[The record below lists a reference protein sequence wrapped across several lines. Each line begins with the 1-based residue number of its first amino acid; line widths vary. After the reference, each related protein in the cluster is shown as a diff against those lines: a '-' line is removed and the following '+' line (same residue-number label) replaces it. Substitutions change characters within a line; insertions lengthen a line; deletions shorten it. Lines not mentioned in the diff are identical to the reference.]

1 MTTQTATRTSLPLIA
16 IAGMPNSGKSA
27 LFNRLTGSR
36 QKVANYAGV
45 TVERKE
51 GTAHTKNGTAFRL
64 LDLPGAYSL
73 RARSPDEA
81 VTRDA
86 LLGQRAD
93 VKRPDLVICVA
104 DATNLKLHLRFALEV
119 KRTGLPVI
127 LALNMFD
134 IATRR
139 NFTIDCAALSAQ
151 LGIPVIPTVAVRGGK
166 VEELLSEI
174 ETFLNRHSHNHS
186 DLPPLAGVRAATP
199 RPGGGA
205 PSGTELPATPSNP
218 HGADW
223 IPRQQGMDDATP
235 WHEPTTTELRALNR
249 IALHMLDAA
258 GIAYGVPPVTTY
270 AIDRV
275 MLHPVFGLLILTA
288 LMFMV
293 FQAVFTWSAWPM
305 DQIDAAATFVGQYLT
320 NHLPDNLLR
329 SFLVD
334 GMVAGIGSVIIF
346 LPQIL
351 ILYFFILLLE
361 DSGYM
366 ARAAFLLDRLMGGV
380 GLHGKSFIPLLSS
393 FACAIPGIM
402 AARTIEHKSDRLTTI
417 LLAPLMTCSA
427 RLPVYTLLIGA
438 FIPMREVWGGIG
450 LQGLVMFALY
460 MAALV
465 SGLIIAFILKRFV
478 YTEQV
483 DSFVMELPTYK
494 LPAIHNL
501 ALGLLERA
509 KIFLRRAGG
518 IIFVVMVVI
527 WVLSTFG
534 PNGVEP
540 RIENSFAGII
550 GIFLAPLFAP
560 IGFNWQMVIALVP
573 GMAAREVAVAVLGTV
588 YAISA
593 DTDASMAASLS
604 ETLQNSWTLPAA
616 ISFLVWYIFAPQ
628 CISTLAVIKRE
639 TNSAKFMW
647 ITFAYLMT
655 LAYVMSFIAYHVSV
669 ALLA

>member
-1 MTTQTATRTSLPLIA
+1 MSKLPLIA
-16 IAGMPNSGKSA
+16 VAGMPNSGKSA

-51 GTAHTKNGTAFRL
+51 GTAHTASGKAFRL

-81 VTRDA
+81 VSRDV
-86 LLGQRAD
+86 LLGHLAD
-93 VKRPDLVICVA
+93 VGRPNMVICVA
-104 DATNLKLHLRFALEV
+104 DATNLKLHLRFALEL
-119 KRTGLPVI
+119 KRIGIPMV
-127 LALNMFD
+127 LALNMYD
-134 IATRR
+134 IAERR
-139 NFTIDCAALSAQ
+139 KFTIDCAALSKA
-151 LGIPVIPTVAVRGGK
+151 LGITVIPTVAVRGGK
-166 VEELLSEI
+166 VDALLAAI
-174 ETFLNRHSHNHS
+174 EQFLDH
-186 DLPPLAGVRAATP
+186 PVAAEP
-199 RPGGGA
+199 N
-205 PSGTELPATPSNP
+205 E
-218 HGADW
+218 
-223 IPRQQGMDDATP
+223 
-235 WHEPTTTELRALNR
+235 WHEPSTAELRALNR
-249 IALHMLDAA
+249 TALHMLDEA
-258 GIAYGVPPVTTY
+258 GIAYGAPPVTTY

-275 MLHPVFGLLILTA
+275 LLHPIAGLLILTT
-288 LMFMV
+288 LMFLV
-293 FQAVFTWSAWPM
+293 FQAVFTWSVWPM
-305 DQIDAAATFVGQYLT
+305 DQIDAGATFVGERLNAY
-320 NHLPDNLLR
+320 LPDNLLR

-334 GMVAGIGSVIIF
+334 GIVAGVGSVIIF

-351 ILYFFILLLE
+351 ILYFFILILE

-427 RLPVYTLLIGA
+427 RLPVYTLLIAA
-438 FIPMREVWGGIG
+438 FIPDHEIHGFG

-465 SGLIIAFILKRFV
+465 SGLIVAFVLKRFV

-494 LPAIHNL
+494 MPAARNL
-501 ALGLLERA
+501 ALGILERA

-518 IIFVVMVVI
+518 IIFTIMVII
-527 WVLSTFG
+527 WILSTFG
-534 PNGVEP
+534 PHGVEEH
-540 RIENSFAGII
+540 IDQSFAGII
-550 GIFLAPLFAP
+550 GIFLAPIFAP
-560 IGFNWQMVIALVP
+560 IGFGWQMVIALVP

-593 DTDASMAASLS
+593 DTEEGMAQSLA
-604 ETLQNSWTLPAA
+604 ETLQQSWTLPAA
-616 ISFLVWYIFAPQ
+616 ISVLVWYIFAPQ

-647 ITFAYLMT
+647 ATFGYLMA
-655 LAYVMSFIAYHVSV
+655 LAYAMSFIAYRISLELF
-669 ALLA
+669 A